1 MSQKSSAPVV
11 GPRTAGA
18 KPPAEQVVRDIRR
31 VTRKQHSSE
40 EKIRIVLEG
49 LRGEESIA
57 ALCRREGIAESLYY
71 AWMLLCRSSGT
82 GTRTRRPLPAAEIAV
97 DLARDE
103 ALEAAD
109 DLRLA
114 LPFGRPPA
122 DVVERRAMAAHA
134 GDHDAV

>member
-49 LRGEESIA
+49 LRGEEGIA

-71 AWMLLCRSSGT
+71 AWSKEFLEAGKRRLAGDTARAATTDEVKALRQEAHALKEVVAEQALELRLMKK
-82 GTRTRRPLPAAEIAV
+82 TRRAK
-97 DLARDE
+97 LAGATR
-103 ALEAAD
+103 
-109 DLRLA
+109 
-114 LPFGRPPA
+114 
-122 DVVERRAMAAHA
+122 
-134 GDHDAV
+134 